1 MKQRHMNFVQG
12 DSYRKNE
19 HCSSRILSEGEMPKS
34 AAAVATGARRGELKE
49 RLTDAASRL
58 IEAKGLASVK
68 ARPLAEK
75 AGCALGAIY
84 TVFPDL
90 DALIL
95 AVSARTLARLE
106 AHLDAI
112 AVEVAAEASPR
123 EAARQRLVAL
133 ALAYLNFAFAH
144 RASWRALFEH
154 RLPEGRP
161 VPEWMVAEQARLFG
175 KVEVLL
181 GPLVPHMGVAQRA
194 MLARSLFSAVHGLVL
209 LGLEEKLGV
218 MPFAMLREEVERLVS
233 AMARGLEEMD
243 R

>member
-1 MKQRHMNFVQG
+1 
-12 DSYRKNE
+12 
-19 HCSSRILSEGEMPKS
+19 MPKS
-34 AAAVATGARRGELKE
+34 AVATGARRGELKE

-133 ALAYLNFAFAH
+133 ALAYLDFAFAH

-194 MLARSLFSAVHGLVL
+194 ILARSLFSAVHGLVL

>member
-1 MKQRHMNFVQG
+1 
-12 DSYRKNE
+12 
-19 HCSSRILSEGEMPKS
+19 MPKS
-34 AAAVATGARRGELKE
+34 AVATGARRGELKE

>member
-1 MKQRHMNFVQG
+1 
-12 DSYRKNE
+12 
-19 HCSSRILSEGEMPKS
+19 MPKS
-34 AAAVATGARRGELKE
+34 AVATGARRGELKE

-58 IEAKGLASVK
+58 IEAQGLASVK

-133 ALAYLNFAFAH
+133 ALAYLDFAFAH

-194 MLARSLFSAVHGLVL
+194 ILARSLFSAVHGLVL

>member
-1 MKQRHMNFVQG
+1 MKQTHMNFVQG

-19 HCSSRILSEGEMPKS
+19 HCSSKISSEGEMPKS
-34 AAAVATGARRGELKE
+34 AVATGARRGELKE

-194 MLARSLFSAVHGLVL
+194 ILARSLFSAVHGLVL

>member
-1 MKQRHMNFVQG
+1 MKQTHMNFVQG

-19 HCSSRILSEGEMPKS
+19 HCSSKISSEGEMPKS
-34 AAAVATGARRGELKE
+34 AVATGARRGELKE

-218 MPFAMLREEVERLVS
+218 MPFATLREEVERLVS
-233 AMARGLEEMD
+233 AMASGLEEMD

>member
-1 MKQRHMNFVQG
+1 
-12 DSYRKNE
+12 
-19 HCSSRILSEGEMPKS
+19 MPNS
-34 AAAVATGARRGELKE
+34 AVAIGARRGELKE
-49 RLTDAASRL
+49 RLIDAASRL
-58 IEAKGLASVK
+58 IETQGLASLK

-95 AVSARTLARLE
+95 AASARTLARLE
-106 AHLDAI
+106 AHLDEI

-133 ALAYLNFAFAH
+133 ALAYLDFAFAH

-194 MLARSLFSAVHGLVL
+194 ILARSLFSAVHGLVL

-218 MPFAMLREEVERLVS
+218 MAFATLREEVERLVS

>member
-1 MKQRHMNFVQG
+1 MKQTHMNFVQG
-12 DSYRKNE
+12 DAYRKNE
-19 HCSSRILSEGEMPKS
+19 HCSSKISSEGEMPKS
-34 AAAVATGARRGELKE
+34 AVATGARRGELKE

-58 IEAKGLASVK
+58 IEAQGLASVK

-123 EAARQRLVAL
+123 EAAQQRLVAL
-133 ALAYLNFAFAH
+133 ALAYLDFAFAH

-194 MLARSLFSAVHGLVL
+194 ILARSLFSAVHGLVL

-233 AMARGLEEMD
+233 AMATGLEEMG

>member
-1 MKQRHMNFVQG
+1 M
-12 DSYRKNE
+12 S
-19 HCSSRILSEGEMPKS
+19 KS
-34 AAAVATGARRGELKE
+34 DDAGTRRAKLME
-49 RLTDAASRL
+49 RLVDAASSL
-58 IEAKGLASVK
+58 VEAQGLASVK

-95 AVSARTLARLE
+95 GVSARTLARLE
-106 AHLDAI
+106 ANLDAV
-112 AVEVAAEASPR
+112 AVAVAPDTSPR
-123 EAARQRLVAL
+123 EAARQKLVAH
-133 ALAYLNFAFAH
+133 ALAYLDFAFAH

-161 VPEWMVAEQARLFG
+161 IPEWMIAEQARLFG

-181 GPLVPHMGVAQRA
+181 GPLVPHMDVAQRVL
-194 MLARSLFSAVHGLVL
+194 LARSLFSAVHGLVL

-218 MPFAMLREEVERLVS
+218 MPFTTLREEVARLVS
-233 AMARGLEEMD
+233 AMARGLEEPQG
-243 R
+243 

>member
-1 MKQRHMNFVQG
+1 
-12 DSYRKNE
+12 
-19 HCSSRILSEGEMPKS
+19 MPKS
-34 AAAVATGARRGELKE
+34 AVATGARRGELKE
-49 RLTDAASRL
+49 RLTNAASRL
-58 IEAKGLASVK
+58 IEAQGLASVK

-194 MLARSLFSAVHGLVL
+194 ILARSLFSAVHGLVL

>member
-1 MKQRHMNFVQG
+1 MSKAG
-12 DSYRKNE
+12 K
-19 HCSSRILSEGEMPKS
+19 SR
-34 AAAVATGARRGELKE
+34 GARRGELKE
-49 RLTDAASRL
+49 TL
-58 IEAKGLASVK
+58 IEAASGLVEAQGLASLK

-106 AHLDAI
+106 THLDAT
-112 AVEVAAEASPR
+112 ALETTPDASPR
-123 EAARQRLVAL
+123 DAARQRLVGL
-133 ALAYLNFAFAH
+133 ALAYLDFAFAH

-161 VPEWMVAEQARLFG
+161 VPEWMIADQARIFG
-175 KVEVLL
+175 KVETLL
-181 GPLVPHMGVAQRA
+181 GPLVPQMGVAQRA
-194 MLARSLFSAVHGLVL
+194 LLARSLFSAVHGLVL

-218 MPFAMLREEVERLVS
+218 MPFSTLREEVERLVS
-233 AMARGLEEMD
+233 AMARGLGEPEG
-243 R
+243 

>member
-1 MKQRHMNFVQG
+1 MKQTHMNFVQR

-19 HCSSRILSEGEMPKS
+19 HCSSKISSEGEMPKS
-34 AAAVATGARRGELKE
+34 AVATGARRGELKE

-133 ALAYLNFAFAH
+133 ALAYLDFAFAH

-194 MLARSLFSAVHGLVL
+194 ILARSLFSAVHGLVL

>member
-1 MKQRHMNFVQG
+1 
-12 DSYRKNE
+12 
-19 HCSSRILSEGEMPKS
+19 MPKS
-34 AAAVATGARRGELKE
+34 AVAVATGARRGELKE

-58 IEAKGLASVK
+58 IEAHGLASVK

-90 DALIL
+90 DALII

-123 EAARQRLVAL
+123 EAARQRLVAH
-133 ALAYLNFAFAH
+133 ALAYLDFAFAH

-154 RLPEGRP
+154 RLPEGRR

-175 KVEVLL
+175 RVEVLL

-194 MLARSLFSAVHGLVL
+194 ILARSLFSAVHGLVL

-218 MPFAMLREEVERLVS
+218 MPFATLREQVERLVS
-233 AMARGLEEMD
+233 AMASGLEEMEMS

>member
-1 MKQRHMNFVQG
+1 MIG
-12 DSYRKNE
+12 PSG
-19 HCSSRILSEGEMPKS
+19 L
-34 AAAVATGARRGELKE
+34 AAGRRVELKE
-49 RLTDAASRL
+49 RLIDAALRL
-58 IEAKGLASVK
+58 IEAKGLAGLK
-68 ARPLAEK
+68 ARPLAQA

-95 AVSARTLARLE
+95 AVSARTLTRLE

-112 AVEVAAEASPR
+112 AFQAAPEASPR

-133 ALAYLNFAFAH
+133 ALAYLDFAFAH

-154 RLPEGRP
+154 RLSEGTP
-161 VPEWMVAEQARLFG
+161 VPEWMVADQARLFE

-181 GPLVPHMGVAQRA
+181 TPLVPHLGVAERA
-194 MLARSLFSAVHGLVL
+194 ALARSLFSAVHGLVL

-218 MPFAMLREEVERLVS
+218 MPFGTLREEVMRVVS
-233 AMARGLEEMD
+233 AMAKGLEERIED
-243 R
+243 AQR

>member
-1 MKQRHMNFVQG
+1 MKQTHMNFVQG

-19 HCSSRILSEGEMPKS
+19 HCSSKISSEGEMPKS
-34 AAAVATGARRGELKE
+34 AVATGARRGELKE
-49 RLTDAASRL
+49 RLTNAASRL
-58 IEAKGLASVK
+58 IEAQGLASVK

-112 AVEVAAEASPR
+112 AVEVAAEATPR

-194 MLARSLFSAVHGLVL
+194 ILARSLFSAVHGLVL

>member
-1 MKQRHMNFVQG
+1 MKQTHMNFVQR

-19 HCSSRILSEGEMPKS
+19 HCSSKISSEGEMPKS
-34 AAAVATGARRGELKE
+34 AVATGARRGELKE

-133 ALAYLNFAFAH
+133 ALAYLDFAFAH